1 MNNMKLVTII
11 VTRSKSCH
19 VKTLHTI
26 LRMNL
31 KCIQSKFMNEIV
43 FVDDDPYKKAEAV
56 QRYIKLCDRIF
67 FVDFGVGVDQDSV
80 NQVFEK
86 HEGIG
91 CLVFPGVKEGVDW
104 DLFKAKVRNDAQ
116 EPVEQ
121 MGLHFDT
128 EVSNKIS
135 DNIYSVKSSE
145 ARVWFINTKTAIKN
159 VKDKKTGNVV
169 IHPKMLEKF
178 KEKGMKIYAFTAAK
192 LTMTYTHECISN
204 ILNAAGVKSS

>member
-31 KCIQSKFMNEIV
+31 KCIQSKFTNEIV
-43 FVDDDPYKKAEAV
+43 FVDDDPYKKADVV

-67 FVDFGVGVDQDSV
+67 FVDFGVGVDQDSI

-135 DNIYSVKSSE
+135 DNIYSVKSTE

>member
-1 MNNMKLVTII
+1 
-11 VTRSKSCH
+11 
-19 VKTLHTI
+19 
-26 LRMNL
+26 MNL

-56 QRYIKLCDRIF
+56 QRYIKLCYRIF
-67 FVDFGVGVDQDSV
+67 FVDFGVGVDQDSI

-135 DNIYSVKSSE
+135 DNIYSVKSTE

-169 IHPKMLEKF
+169 IHPKILEKF

>member
-31 KCIQSKFMNEIV
+31 KCIQSKFTNEIV

-67 FVDFGVGVDQDSV
+67 FVDFGVGVDQDSI

-135 DNIYSVKSSE
+135 DNIYSVKSTE
-145 ARVWFINTKTAIKN
+145 ARVWFINTKIAIKN

>member
-67 FVDFGVGVDQDSV
+67 FVDFGVGVDQDSI

-135 DNIYSVKSSE
+135 DNIYSVKSTE